1 MNHIHMMMRKN
12 EDYKQ
17 VKRLA
22 AKLRY
27 YKKTNDDGPHVDEVA
42 KEFVQCVKAVK
53 SLYHD
58 YFIIPSIFTYA
69 LEVLDELVEC

>member
-1 MNHIHMMMRKN
+1 MMMRNN
-12 EDYKQ
+12 EDVKQ
-17 VKRLA
+17 IKRLA

-27 YKKTNDDGPHVDEVA
+27 YKKINDDGHHVDEVA
-42 KEFVQCVKAVK
+42 KDFVIRVKRVK
-53 SLYHD
+53 QLYND

>member
-1 MNHIHMMMRKN
+1 MNQIRMMIRNN
-12 EDYKQ
+12 EDYKRI
-17 VKRLA
+17 KRLA

-27 YKKTNDDGPHVDEVA
+27 YKKINDDGPHVDEAA
-42 KEFVQCVKAVK
+42 KEFVQCVQRVQ

-58 YFIIPSIFTYA
+58 YFVIPAIFTYA